1 MTVIH
6 FVAIAYSSI
15 GLIWSALAI
24 SAWKKL
30 VLWKIVVSMII
41 HATLWPMLFV
51 VTYRDYKKKSS
62 YLKPFSFWWFLFFG
76 ELKFPVND
84 SFVK

>member
-1 MTVIH
+1 MTLINYIG
-6 FVAIAYSSI
+6 FAYLSI
-15 GLIWSALAI
+15 GLTWSVLSI

-41 HATLWPMLFV
+41 HATLWPILFV

-62 YLKPFSFWWFLFFG
+62 YLKPFSFWQFLFFG
-76 ELKFPVND
+76 KLNFIK
-84 SFVK
+84 